1 MRIMIHFILK
11 YDQHFI
17 LFKTEQIEQCNCD
30 NVSLL
35 NLFRF
40 KDLSLIPMT
49 LKHKIVIV
57 TR

>member
-1 MRIMIHFILK
+1 MIHFILK

-17 LFKTEQIEQCNCD
+17 LLKTEQIEQCNCD

-40 KDLSLIPMT
+40 KDLLSL
-49 LKHKIVIV
+49 
-57 TR
+57 